1 MEQTLDCCI
10 HLLERFLSCMGPH
23 MTVQG
28 VLAREPLSTE
38 RALLFRLLLRLL
50 VCMHTLHVM
59 SNSAQKREGL
69 ATYFTRIGLLQML
82 HILMRVASAFG
93 PIKRAFSNKGRP
105 EGEEAILTEMTNHKS
120 CNGM

>member
-1 MEQTLDCCI
+1 
-10 HLLERFLSCMGPH
+10 MGPH

-28 VLAREPLSTE
+28 VLAREPLPAE

-59 SNSAQKREGL
+59 SNSAQKRESF
-69 ATYFTRIGLLQML
+69 ATYFARIGLLQVL

-93 PIKRAFSNKGRP
+93 PIKDAFANKGGS
-105 EGEEAILTEMTNHKS
+105 EGKEAIPAYLYSRK
-120 CNGM
+120 